1 MVSININKINS
12 LGDILHLISNLFS
25 FNPENC
31 GNKNKKINITQIR
44 IKEYSL
50 SEKNRTITFII
61 PS

>member
-31 GNKNKKINITQIR
+31 GNKDKKNNITHTKR
-44 IKEYSL
+44 KE
-50 SEKNRTITFII
+50 
-61 PS
+61 